1 MEHNNDSIQQT
12 VNAFTLFYTALSTIE
27 GMSCYAVLLL
37 SHLLKLLHLN
47 KPEQNQITFGAMD
60 AFNQLGLSQ
69 SEYKTA
75 KRRLKELG
83 IVNVQSN
90 GIGLRS
96 TIEVKLDEIATL
108 ASLESAALI
117 DSPDIDVLLVELK
130 NKPNPSEMSGVIR
143 FFPSLV
149 IDNDFSITEAL
160 IFNQLKY
167 RSNYKRTVMY
177 SSTRLAKELACG
189 KTKIS
194 NARQSLI
201 KKGMIA
207 TVKYGIG
214 NHLVYQLTSK
224 GTLVSK
230 QALSSVPKPPTDK
243 VQSDST
249 NNKAKKDFLR
259 EAKISNPEVKNGSH
273 PAKINQQ
280 PSQNTPSIKRDQI
293 DKKNL
298 SESNQFVPPT
308 YYQSQEYSAQELL
321 AFMKRKHW
329 TDAHLGHMND
339 SKVHTFSVFLE
350 TTNGLPMH
358 DKKNLN
364 EWLTSFNRSQ
374 RFNRSRAALSLGST
388 SS

>member
-1 MEHNNDSIQQT
+1 MEHNNDATQQT
-12 VNAFTLFYTALSTIE
+12 LNTFILIYTALSTIA
-27 GMSCYAVLLL
+27 GMSCHAVLLL
-37 SHLLKLLHLN
+37 SYLLKLLHLN
-47 KPEQNQITFGAMD
+47 KPEHHQITFGAID

-108 ASLESAALI
+108 AGLEST
-117 DSPDIDVLLVELK
+117 DIDMLLVELK

-149 IDNDFSITEAL
+149 IEHNFSITEAL

-167 RSNYKRTVMY
+167 RSDYKKTVMY
-177 SSTRLAKELACG
+177 SSARLAKELACG

-201 KKGMIA
+201 KEGMVT
-207 TVKYGIG
+207 TVKYGFG
-214 NHLVYQLTSK
+214 NHIVYELTAK
-224 GTLVSK
+224 GASISTQV
-230 QALSSVPKPPTDK
+230 LSSVPKPPAE
-243 VQSDST
+243 QPQCDST
-249 NNKAKKDFLR
+249 ENKAKNNPLPED
-259 EAKISNPEVKNGSH
+259 KISNPEVKNGSH

-280 PSQNTPSIKRDQI
+280 PSQNTTSLKRDQI

-298 SESNQFVPPT
+298 GGSNQFVPPT

-329 TDAHLGHMND
+329 ADAQLGHMSD
-339 SKVHTFSVFLE
+339 SKVHAFSVYLKN
-350 TTNGLPMH
+350 TNGLPIH

-364 EWLTSFNRSQ
+364 EWLSSFKFSLKYNRSKT
-374 RFNRSRAALSLGST
+374 ALASGST

>member
-27 GMSCYAVLLL
+27 GMSCHAVLLL

-69 SEYKTA
+69 SEYKTG

-90 GIGLRS
+90 SIGLRS

-108 ASLESAALI
+108 SGIESA
-117 DSPDIDVLLVELK
+117 DIDVLLVELK

-149 IDNDFSITEAL
+149 IDHNFSITEAL

-167 RSNYKRTVMY
+167 RSDYKRTVMY

-201 KKGMIA
+201 NRGLIA
-207 TVKYGIG
+207 IVQYGIG
-214 NHLVYQLTSK
+214 NHIVYELTAK
-224 GTLVSK
+224 GSSISTQV
-230 QALSSVPKPPTDK
+230 LSSVPKPPADKLQDESTDNK
-243 VQSDST
+243 VK
-249 NNKAKKDFLR
+249 NNPLP
-259 EAKISNPEVKNGSH
+259 EAKISTPEVKNSSH
-273 PAKINQQ
+273 PVKINQQ
-280 PSQNTPSIKRDQI
+280 SSQNKTSIKRDQI

-298 SESNQFVPPT
+298 GKSSQFVPPT
-308 YYQSQEYSAQELL
+308 YCQSQEYSAQELL
-321 AFMKRKHW
+321 VFMKRKCW
-329 TDAHLGHMND
+329 TDAQLGHMSD
-339 SKVHTFSVFLE
+339 SEVRTFSVFLE
-350 TTNGLPMH
+350 TTNGLPVR